1 MVHGVAKSQTRLSDS
16 LTHSLQSSLVSEPG
30 TDRPSLTF
38 LSRMTFWIIL
48 CWSSSE
54 SLRLTGPEPA
64 TSCPLPAQEE
74 HLCRFLFRVKWRL
87 DLSNVCCFFVPP
99 PSAWLTCVTAKTPRW
114 PSTADTGLILVHCH
128 PEATVIAKRELL
140 TTDTQVT
147 WTASRACCDL
157 ASTSPVRD
165 P

>member
-1 MVHGVAKSQTRLSDS
+1 MDRGAWWAMVHGVAKSQTRLSDS

-74 HLCRFLFRVKWRL
+74 HLCRFLSFVSNGGWISPMCAAS
-87 DLSNVCCFFVPP
+87 LSLLHPHGLGVSLPVLLQRPRGGP
-99 PSAWLTCVTAKTPRW
+99 AQLTPVSSWFTVTQRP
-114 PSTADTGLILVHCH
+114 
-128 PEATVIAKRELL
+128 
-140 TTDTQVT
+140 Q
-147 WTASRACCDL
+147 
-157 ASTSPVRD
+157 
-165 P
+165 

>member
-1 MVHGVAKSQTRLSDS
+1 MDRGAWWATVHGVAKSQTRLSDS

-54 SLRLTGPEPA
+54 SLRLTGPELA

-74 HLCRFLFRVKWRL
+74 HLCRFLSFV
-87 DLSNVCCFFVPP
+87 SNGGWISPMCAA
-99 PSAWLTCVTAKTPRW
+99 SSSL
-114 PSTADTGLILVHCH
+114 LH
-128 PEATVIAKRELL
+128 PHG
-140 TTDTQVT
+140 
-147 WTASRACCDL
+147 
-157 ASTSPVRD
+157 SPVLLRR
-165 P
+165 PRGGPAQLTPVSSWFTVTQRPQ